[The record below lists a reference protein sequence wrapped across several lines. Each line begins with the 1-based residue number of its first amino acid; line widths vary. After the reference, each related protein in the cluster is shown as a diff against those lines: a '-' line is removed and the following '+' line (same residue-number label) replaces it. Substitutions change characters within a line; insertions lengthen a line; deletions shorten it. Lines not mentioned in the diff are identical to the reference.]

1 MQSEGASNSYIH
13 RETQIQ
19 THMPVHILV
28 HILVHIPVHIL
39 VQAGVDD
46 QLYVEK
52 FGKSFAIGISLTEN
66 VLVPVCNWQIIK
78 VKHTNVK

>member
-19 THMPVHILV
+19 THM
-28 HILVHIPVHIL
+28 PVHIL